1 MPDSRIAAACTL
13 MFALTIS
20 ASAMAAPSYDHYV
33 HLTPENSAIGNFPAQ
48 RAPILTVKSGDTVR
62 IDTGGGN
69 RWENKDALEWIKEN
83 QITLTPAQLEAVK
96 ETDRVIKETTHY
108 AGITSGHLLV
118 GPIAVEGAM
127 PGDALEIRIIS
138 ITPRISYGT
147 VSTRPGRGGIP
158 DDVKEPFSQIVR
170 LDLPR
175 NVGVF
180 EPGIEVPLGPFMG
193 VMGVLPPDAEGP
205 NRRSG
210 PPGTFGGNLDCK
222 ELVAGTSLFLPV
234 YHPGGLFFTGD
245 SHAGQGDGEVTVSA
259 IETANTAILKFVIH
273 KGMKLTAPRAESAT
287 HYMAFG
293 LDPDLNKAMQMAIRE
308 TNTFLGEL
316 QGLDFSHAFTLSSIG
331 VDFHVTQVV
340 DDTKG
345 IHSMIPKK
353 LFVKGKPATPYW
365 NTPGR

>member
-1 MPDSRIAAACTL
+1 MSHFRIAAHCTL
-13 MFALTIS
+13 MFTLA
-20 ASAMAAPSYDHYV
+20 ASAAAVAAPSYDHYV

-48 RAPILTVKSGDTVR
+48 KAPILTVKSGDTVR

-69 RWENKDALEWIKEN
+69 RWQDKDPLEWLKEN
-83 QITLTPAQLEAVK
+83 QLTLTPAQLEAVK
-96 ETDRVIKETTHY
+96 ETDRVIKEATHY
-108 AGITSGHLLV
+108 AGITTGHLLV

-127 PGDALEIRIIS
+127 PGDALEVRIIS
-138 ITPRISYGT
+138 VTPRIPYGT

-170 LDLPR
+170 LDLAR

-193 VMGVLPPDAEGP
+193 VMGVLPADAEGP

-245 SHAGQGDGEVTVSA
+245 AHAGQGDGEVTVSA
-259 IETANTAILKFVIH
+259 IETANTVIVKFVVH

-316 QGLDFSHAFTLSSIG
+316 HGLDFSHAFTLSSIG

-353 LFVKGKPATPYW
+353 LFVKDQPATPFWYV
-365 NTPGR
+365 PGR